1 MRYQEI
7 ETVSDIHE
15 IVEAVMNLTKFM
27 NTSEAPDSK
36 YLDKKVDQYILLSQS
51 DTPEMKKKK

>member
-51 DTPEMKKKK
+51 ATPDMIKMK